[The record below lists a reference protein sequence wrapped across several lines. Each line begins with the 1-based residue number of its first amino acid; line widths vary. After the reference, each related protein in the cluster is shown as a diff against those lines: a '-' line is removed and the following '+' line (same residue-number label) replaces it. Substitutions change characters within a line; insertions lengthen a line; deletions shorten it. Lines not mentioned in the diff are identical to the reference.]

1 MSDGLQNETDTDEN
15 KFVATLQA
23 NRLEILIG
31 LFIIH
36 SLGLFT
42 KAQTTISG
50 CV

>member
-1 MSDGLQNETDTDEN
+1 MSDGLQNETESDEN
-15 KFVATLQA
+15 KLVSAIQA
-23 NRLEILIG
+23 NRLEILLG